1 MVVLQLVTYYWYFQ
15 SYTLSYEIIMAIYH
29 FHIDLNIVHL
39 LTLKHFFTVIPR
51 GTEHG
56 GDVNFSG

>member
-29 FHIDLNIVHL
+29 FHIHLNIVHL
-39 LTLKHFFTVIPR
+39 LTLKHFFYSHPKR
-51 GTEHG
+51 
-56 GDVNFSG
+56 N